1 MRIRSVLCCAIA
13 ALAAFTA
20 TPQRASAF
28 ETGGD
33 MSELTYEQTT
43 NKIIYQ
49 DSTGKTIDPIA
60 YAKAN
65 GWTCCR
71 LRLLVDGGSGVLGQ
85 SLNYDL
91 ALATKIKAQGM
102 KLILDIFYSNDWADP
117 SQQTTPSEWKKYKYA
132 QLTSTVQ
139 SYTASV
145 ITSFKNNGTLPDYVQ
160 VGNEISNGML
170 WPVGSLSNQSQF
182 VGLIQ
187 AGIAGVRQVSLTPKI
202 ILHCNN
208 AQDTALV
215 TWFYNTIASQ
225 CNYDIVGLSYYPS
238 NGSNLAEIKTAMSAY
253 IGLFGNRP
261 IMLVEFGYPYDA
273 TNPYLGNSGYQNTPA
288 GQQQIVSDLI
298 TTMKGYTQ
306 GAGVIY
312 WGATYASDSY
322 GWECLFDTNTSWP
335 KCKTEPAFGAL

>member
-1 MRIRSVLCCAIA
+1 MKIKGLLFSAIL
-13 ALAAFTA
+13 ALAAFA
-20 TPQRASAF
+20 AVQPRAGAF

-33 MSELTYEQTT
+33 MSEMTYEQSA
-43 NKIIYQ
+43 NGMVYQ

-71 LRLLVDGGSGVLGQ
+71 LRLLVDGGTGVLCQ
-85 SLNYDL
+85 TESYDL

-102 KLILDIFYSNDWADP
+102 KLILDIFYSNGWCDP
-117 SQQTTPSEWKKYKYA
+117 SQQTTPKEWQRYKYS
-132 QLTSTVQ
+132 QLASTVQ
-139 SYTASV
+139 SYTANV
-145 ITSFKNNGTLPDYVQ
+145 ITDFKNNGTLPDYVQ
-160 VGNEISNGML
+160 IGNEISNGML

-182 VGLIQ
+182 IGLIQ
-187 AGIAGVRQVSLTPKI
+187 AGIAGVRQVSSTPKI

-208 AQDTALV
+208 AADTSLV
-215 TWFYNTIASQ
+215 EWFYNTIASQ

-238 NGSNLAEIKTAMSAY
+238 NGTNLSDIKAAMTTY

-273 TNPYLGNSGYQNTPA
+273 SSPYLGTAGYDNTPA
-288 GQQQIVSDLI
+288 GQQQIVTDLI
-298 TTMKGYTQ
+298 TVMKGYTQ

-322 GWECLFDTNTSWP
+322 GWECLFNTNNGWP
-335 KCKTEPAFGAL
+335 NVQAEPAFGAL